1 MLNTGKTLIH
11 ASAMVTGDLL
21 LLPSH
26 HSHAGSSNPGNMWDQ
41 AVARCEHCPKELRNK
56 M

>member
-11 ASAMVTGDLL
+11 ASVMVTRDLL
-21 LLPSH
+21 LLPSL
-26 HSHAGSSNPGNMWDQ
+26 HSHAGSSNPGDMWDQ
-41 AVARCEHCPKELRNK
+41 AVAHCERCPKELRNK